1 MLDLILVLTFGWM
14 GQSVKKT
21 FIFVGINFTDFFKDM
36 LSRAVKIVD
45 SKIANSTPGTWNLH
59 LLTFKHMIQHMIQS
73 AHIIHEQNSTK
84 RINMILQYI

>member
-36 LSRAVKIVD
+36 FSRAVKIVD
-45 SKIANSTPGTWNLH
+45 SKIANSTPGTWNVH
-59 LLTFKHMIQHMIQS
+59 LLTFKHMIQS
-73 AHIIHEQNSTK
+73 AHIIHTQNSTK